1 MNFYNELKTKS
12 VDAVRAEVD
21 KEINEALSKIA
32 KEKAEAYNKKKAEE
46 EKAKAIAAENEK
58 KAKAIG
64 TIAKCFL
71 TLDPNID
78 TQEVREYLT
87 DVYINKPAK
96 KRYETPE
103 AIDLLSELLF
113 FF

>member
-12 VDAVRAEVD
+12 VDAVRAEAD
-21 KEINEALSKIA
+21 KEIDEALNKIA

-64 TIAKCFL
+64 TIVKCFL

-78 TQEVREYLT
+78 TQDLKEYLT
-87 DVYINKPAK
+87 DIYINKPAN
-96 KRYETPE
+96 KRYRT
-103 AIDLLSELLF
+103 ASTIDLSDLF
-113 FF
+113 FLL

>member
-12 VDAVRAEVD
+12 VDTVRAEVD
-21 KEINEALSKIA
+21 KEINEALNKIA

-78 TQEVREYLT
+78 AQEVKDYLT
-87 DVYINKPAK
+87 DVYINKPANRK
-96 KRYETPE
+96 YRTSLT
-103 AIDLLSELLF
+103 IDLSDLF
-113 FF
+113 FLL

>member
-78 TQEVREYLT
+78 AQEVKEYLT

-96 KRYETPE
+96 KRYRTPE

>member
-1 MNFYNELKTKS
+1 MNVYNEWKTKS

-21 KEINEALSKIA
+21 KEINEALNKIA

-64 TIAKCFL
+64 TIVKCFL

-78 TQEVREYLT
+78 TQDLKEYLT
-87 DVYINKPAK
+87 DVYINSPAK
-96 KRYETPE
+96 KKYRTSST
-103 AIDLLSELLF
+103 IDLSDLF
-113 FF
+113 FLL

>member
-21 KEINEALSKIA
+21 KEIDEALNKIA
-32 KEKAEAYNKKKAEE
+32 KEKAVAYNKKKAEE

-78 TQEVREYLT
+78 IQEVKEYLT

-96 KRYETPE
+96 KRYRTP
-103 AIDLLSELLF
+103 ADIDLSDLF
-113 FF
+113 FLF

>member
-21 KEINEALSKIA
+21 KEIDEALNKIA

-78 TQEVREYLT
+78 AQEVKEYLT
-87 DVYINKPAK
+87 DVYINKPAN
-96 KRYETPE
+96 KRYRTSST
-103 AIDLLSELLF
+103 IDLSDLF
-113 FF
+113 FLL

>member
-78 TQEVREYLT
+78 AQEVKEYLT

-96 KRYETPE
+96 KRYRTPE

-113 FF
+113 LF

>member
-78 TQEVREYLT
+78 TQNLKEYLT

-96 KRYETPE
+96 KRYKIPS
-103 AIDLLSELLF
+103 AVDLSDLF
-113 FF
+113 FLF

>member
-21 KEINEALSKIA
+21 KEIDEALSKIA

-78 TQEVREYLT
+78 AQEVKEYLT

-96 KRYETPE
+96 KRYKTPE

>member
-1 MNFYNELKTKS
+1 MNFYEELKNKS
-12 VDAVRAEVD
+12 VDVVKAEVD
-21 KEINEALSKIA
+21 KEIDAALDKIA

-64 TIAKCFL
+64 TIVKCFL

-78 TQEVREYLT
+78 TQDLKEYLT
-87 DVYINKPAK
+87 DVYINSPTK
-96 KRYETPE
+96 KKYRTSS
-103 AIDLLSELLF
+103 AIDLSDLF
-113 FF
+113 FLL

>member
-21 KEINEALSKIA
+21 KEIDEALNKIA

-46 EKAKAIAAENEK
+46 ERAKAIAAENEK

-64 TIAKCFL
+64 TIVKCFL

-78 TQEVREYLT
+78 TQDLKEYLT
-87 DVYINKPAK
+87 DVYINSPTK
-96 KRYETPE
+96 KKYRTSS
-103 AIDLLSELLF
+103 AIDLSDLF
-113 FF
+113 FLL